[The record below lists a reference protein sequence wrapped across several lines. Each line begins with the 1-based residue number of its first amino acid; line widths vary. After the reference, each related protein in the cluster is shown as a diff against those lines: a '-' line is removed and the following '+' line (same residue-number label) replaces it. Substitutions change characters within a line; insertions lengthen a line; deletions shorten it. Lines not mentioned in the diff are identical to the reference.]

1 MTRTRISKRVTGFVT
16 AAILGLGLL
25 PAAAFADPPH
35 WAPAHGWRAK
45 HYQHDHY
52 RDRHRHNH
60 RHVERR
66 YERNVTNNYYYGQ
79 PQQHYGGGSAL
90 SGSGF
95 GCNSDLIGALVGGA
109 AGAALGSQFGKGDG
123 KTAAIIGGAV
133 IGLIA
138 GNSIGSSM
146 DASDRRCVSQTL
158 ERVPDG
164 QPVVWQ
170 DPNRHG
176 TGYPAQQSI
185 TPTRTWQT
193 DNGRYCREYVTTGT
207 IGRQVQEVY
216 GTACRNPDGS
226 WQIVS

>member
-1 MTRTRISKRVTGFVT
+1 MTRTRLSARITGLVT
-16 AAILGLGLL
+16 AVILAAGLF
-25 PAAAFADPPH
+25 PTAAFAEPPG

-45 HYQHDHY
+45 HGYHHHRYD
-52 RDRHRHNH
+52 HRHNH
-60 RHVERR
+60 RRHERQ
-66 YERNVTNNYYYGQ
+66 VTNNYYYGQ
-79 PQQHYGGGSAL
+79 PRQTYGGDTAL
-90 SGSGF
+90 NGNGF

-109 AGAALGSQFGKGDG
+109 AGAALGSQIGKGDG
-123 KTAAIIGGAV
+123 KTVAIIGGAIV
-133 IGLIA
+133 GLIA

-146 DASDRRCVSQTL
+146 DANDRRCVSRTL

-170 DPNRHG
+170 NPNRHG
-176 TGYPAQQSI
+176 TTTPTRQSI
-185 TPTRTWQT
+185 TPVRTWQT
-193 DNGRYCREYVTTGT
+193 TNGRYCREYVTTGT